1 MMARALELAERF
13 AGRTAPNPIVGCV
26 IVDARGKVI
35 AEAAHERAGSPHAER
50 LALDQLD
57 AGRAK
62 GGTLY
67 VTLEP
72 CTHHGRT
79 PPCAP
84 AVIASGVARVVVGSA
99 DPIAAH
105 AGGIEAVRAAGIEVD
120 RALVAE
126 CDAANQPFFT
136 LAKLGRPQFTLKAA
150 ITLDGKIATVGGES
164 KWITGEVAR
173 GDGHALRDRA
183 DAVMVGIGT
192 VIADNPRL
200 TARVPNGRDPIRV
213 VVDSA
218 LRTPHR
224 SLLLP
229 ARAGSPARTIIATT
243 AKASAKAERGLV
255 AAGAEV
261 WRLPAT
267 KDGRVQLG
275 KLAHKLGVAGVV
287 SVLVEGGGELHASLL
302 AGKLADELYLYVAPI
317 IVGGAAPSWVGGDGV
332 AKLAAAHGFTWAS
345 APVQQG
351 PDLRLHLTRRA
362 W

>member
-1 MMARALELAERF
+1 MARALELAERF

-26 IVDARGKVI
+26 IVDVRGKVI

-50 LALDQLD
+50 LALDQVE
-57 AGRAK
+57 AERAE

-84 AVIASGVARVVVGSA
+84 AVIASGVSRVVVGSA

-105 AGGIEAVRAAGIEVD
+105 GGGIAAVRAAGIAVD

-126 CDAANQPFFT
+126 CDAANRPFFT

-150 ITLDGKIATVGGES
+150 ITLDGKIATVAGES

-173 GDGHALRDRA
+173 RDGHALRDRA

-192 VIADNPRL
+192 VVADNPRL
-200 TARVPNGRDPIRV
+200 TARVPNGRDPIRI

-224 SLLLP
+224 SLVLP
-229 ARAGSPARTIIATT
+229 RGTGPRTIIATT
-243 AKASAKAERGLV
+243 ATASARAERGLV

-261 WRLPAT
+261 WRLPAS
-267 KDGRVQLG
+267 KDGRVHLG
-275 KLAHKLGVAGVV
+275 KLAKKLGAAGVM
-287 SVLVEGGGELHASLL
+287 SVLVEGGGELHAAVL
-302 AGKLADELYLYVAPI
+302 AAKLADELYLYVAPI
-317 IVGGAAPSWVGGDGV
+317 IVGGAAPSWVGGEGV
-332 AKLAAAHGFTWAS
+332 AKLAAAHGFAWAS

-351 PDLRLHLTRRA
+351 PDLRLHLARA
-362 W
+362 AW